1 MSVSSCTV
9 LIYFFCHDT
18 KINNRSEFKQNNKH
32 LGDIFLKCI
41 FFVGE
46 QKKEK
51 KIVDYVSLLY
61 VVPALL
67 NVYQILNYNELF

>member
-46 QKKEK
+46 QKKREENSRLCK
-51 KIVDYVSLLY
+51 LTLCSTSTSKCLSNSQL
-61 VVPALL
+61 
-67 NVYQILNYNELF
+67 Q